1 MTYKTTLEEV
11 TEMKIEI
18 PNVER
23 SLSKFKNRYSD
34 PTDLKQMLTEIR
46 RYLRS
51 NNSREYFVL
60 TDGIDFKQ
68 VSYIKYVKNTF
79 TYEEES

>member
-60 TDGIDFKQ
+60 NDGTDFKQ
-68 VSYIKYVKNTF
+68 VSYIKYVKNNF
-79 TYEEES
+79 TYEEEL